1 MAGSPAPTAGP
12 VIAIDLGGTKA
23 TVALVGA
30 DGTLL
35 GRSVAPTPTGD
46 PRNAIVGFHDRA
58 SLLPGFAEAVA
69 VGLALPAIVHDGHVA
84 WAAASVAG
92 WHDTDAGAALSA
104 TFGLPASVS
113 FDGYAATLGEAVFGG
128 AAGARVAAVL
138 IIGTG
143 FGAGVWVDGRVLE
156 AAVGVAGAVGW
167 HRWPTGDPA
176 APIGTRLSPPA
187 ESIASGPG
195 ILARARALAPERAWS
210 DTRAVFG
217 AARRGDARARLAIS
231 EAAAIA
237 GAVAG
242 SVINV
247 VGPEVVVW
255 SGGVGA
261 RADFAALA
269 TRAANASC
277 QPFAVGRTRFVRS
290 RLGAESSL
298 MGAAAGALAVARGRS
313 S

>member
-1 MAGSPAPTAGP
+1 M
-12 VIAIDLGGTKA
+12 L
-23 TVALVGA
+23 
-30 DGTLL
+30 
-35 GRSVAPTPTGD
+35 RS
-46 PRNAIVGFHDRA
+46 
-58 SLLPGFAEAVA
+58 
-69 VGLALPAIVHDGHVA
+69 
-84 WAAASVAG
+84 
-92 WHDTDAGAALSA
+92 
-104 TFGLPASVS
+104 
-113 FDGYAATLGEAVFGG
+113 
-128 AAGARVAAVL
+128 GARVAAVL

-143 FGAGVWVDGRVLE
+143 FGAGAWVDGRVLE

-176 APIGTRLSPPA
+176 APIGARFSPPA

-195 ILARARALAPERAWS
+195 ILARARALAPERGWP

-217 AARRGDARARLAIS
+217 AARRGDAAARSAIS

-247 VGPEVVVW
+247 IGPEIVVW

-269 TRAANASC
+269 TRAAIASC

-290 RLGAESSL
+290 RLGAELSL